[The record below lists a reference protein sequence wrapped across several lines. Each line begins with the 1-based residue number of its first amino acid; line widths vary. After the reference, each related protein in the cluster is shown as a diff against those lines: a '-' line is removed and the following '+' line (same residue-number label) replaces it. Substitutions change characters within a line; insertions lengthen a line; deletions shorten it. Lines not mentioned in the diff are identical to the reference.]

1 MRKSRRWLFFLL
13 LPLLLS
19 SPRKEKQTLPSWSHS
34 SSRGIIPSFP
44 HVTNLLSHQLLLA
57 DRVNYS
63 SLKKEPTLTSAGL
76 TPAEV
81 SSKVSYPHP
90 SYPLF
95 SFLYSFSFPCFSV
108 LFSSVIKRHTF
119 SFFHFHFLSFL
130 FLLSFLFPLFFTLTK
145 LTPPLSSS

>member
-63 SLKKEPTLTSAGL
+63 SSRGIIPSFPHVTNLLSHQLLLADRVNYSSLKKEPTLTSAGL

-81 SSKVSYPHP
+81 SSKVSYSP
-90 SYPLF
+90 
-95 SFLYSFSFPCFSV
+95 
-108 LFSSVIKRHTF
+108 
-119 SFFHFHFLSFL
+119 FL
-130 FLLSFLFPLFFTLTK
+130 FLETLNKSPTS
-145 LTPPLSSS
+145 TDRVP